1 MREFAA
7 ISVNFYPERI
17 EGQPASSRTDF
28 NGFADRPANAAL
40 EKRAALRLSG
50 FEFAGI
56 RRKRS
61 AAGKTT
67 GLKPFAIRCVA
78 RSSAKHGPGD
88 VRMQE
93 RLSCFR
99 ARFPWP

>member
-7 ISVNFYPERI
+7 ISMNFCPRRI
-17 EGQPASSRTDF
+17 EGQPANSRTEF

-40 EKRAALRLSG
+40 DKRAALRLSRSK
-50 FEFAGI
+50 FTRI

-61 AAGKTT
+61 AAAKTT
-67 GLKPFAIRCVA
+67 GSKPFVIRCVA
-78 RSSAKHGPGD
+78 RSSVMFGPEDG
-88 VRMQE
+88 RIQE
-93 RLSCFR
+93 RQSCFR